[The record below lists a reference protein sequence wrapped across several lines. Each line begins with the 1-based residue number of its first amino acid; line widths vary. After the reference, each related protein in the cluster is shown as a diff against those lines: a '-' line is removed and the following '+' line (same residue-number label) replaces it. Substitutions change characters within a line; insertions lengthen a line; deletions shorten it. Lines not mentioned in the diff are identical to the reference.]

1 MHKNLQQRYLATLR
15 KCATPMPTFVAQT
28 VTTQPQRQPQ
38 VVQKQQQ
45 EIQTR
50 SYTVSSPKRYA
61 LPRNFGQ
68 CFDCFHVAAVRS
80 VALNSSRP
88 HGTSAT
94 KATATPTTPQTTT
107 RTPVTTITV
116 TAAVDGMTA
125 SADMADFLITNT
137 TKITS
142 ANQQTR
148 DAECASYVDA
158 ATIVNEL
165 LVLETAAETTPCTP
179 TLQQF
184 AVELYTDL
192 GPSER
197 VGLTGDVKALGE
209 WRLERAIAL
218 EPQQG
223 DRRWQANVLLQTCR
237 NISYR
242 YFIYVEDKQGRKQIR
257 RWETRLQ
264 PRVLKPAGAES
275 PNSET
280 RIDRFGDADG
290 SGETQVNRGWLTN
303 DCIVQLKF
311 EREQMFQV
319 LDIEKFDPADEV
331 LVKILPL
338 NEEGEPTEA
347 GVHVEVAKLKY
358 AQSHL
363 QPQQAF
369 GIAYEQGDIVVF
381 HITAPCPL
389 QTAFAIIFHT
399 PDQRP
404 VGKAVITAAQL
415 EGSEGVLELSIT
427 EPVPEATTVIARLT
441 LPYLIVK
448 PFADKTLD
456 FRTTYAH
463 YWPRS
468 WPNLN
473 VGHRGNGRSYIANPP
488 AERENTIASFMR
500 AYEKFADM
508 IELDV
513 HLTADGVPVI
523 YHDFGMRT
531 APQGKNIT
539 KAEQLQYVLI
549 KDINYEKLKQL
560 RVFAIING
568 KPVEFPSHNAEP
580 RVEHRIFP
588 TLVDVLEGLPKSLG
602 IDVEIK
608 WPQRRASGAPEAHQT
623 IDKNFFTD
631 RVLATVINHGCGRP
645 LLFSSFDADIC
656 TMLRFKQ
663 NLFPVMFLT
672 QGQTKKWSPFMD
684 LRTRTVEQAINNAQ
698 AFELAG
704 TAPHAEDLLSEEGAQ
719 LLQKARDLGQISL
732 VWGDDCNSKERVQ
745 YFVEIGATAT
755 CYDRTDLYIPEGK
768 ERAFFNSSS
777 LLAEFEEQCLR

>member
-1 MHKNLQQRYLATLR
+1 MSVPILLTIPNPAINLGAELTETL
-15 KCATPMPTFVAQT
+15 QLD
-28 VTTQPQRQPQ
+28 
-38 VVQKQQQ
+38 
-45 EIQTR
+45 E
-50 SYTVSSPKRYA
+50 
-61 LPRNFGQ
+61 
-68 CFDCFHVAAVRS
+68 H
-80 VALNSSRP
+80 
-88 HGTSAT
+88 
-94 KATATPTTPQTTT
+94 
-107 RTPVTTITV
+107 
-116 TAAVDGMTA
+116 
-125 SADMADFLITNT
+125 
-137 TKITS
+137 ITS
-142 ANQQTR
+142 
-148 DAECASYVDA
+148 CASYVDA
-158 ATIVNEL
+158 ASIVNEL
-165 LVLETAAETTPCTP
+165 LVLDTATQSTANAACTP
-179 TLQQF
+179 THQQF
-184 AVELYTDL
+184 TVELHTDL
-192 GPSER
+192 GPNER

-223 DRRWQANVLLQTCR
+223 GRIWQAAVLLQTCR

-242 YFIYVEDKQGRKQIR
+242 YFVYVEDKQERKQIR

-264 PRVLKPAGAES
+264 PRVLKPSGERANEI
-275 PNSET
+275 
-280 RIDRFGDADG
+280 RLDRFGDADG

-303 DCIVQLKF
+303 ECIVQLKF

-338 NEEGEPTEA
+338 SEDSNEQSPTES

-358 AQSHL
+358 GESHL

-369 GIAYEQGDIVVF
+369 GIAYERGDIVVF

-389 QTAFAIIFHT
+389 QTAFALLFHT
-399 PDQRP
+399 PDQRAI
-404 VGKAVITAAQL
+404 GKAVITAAQL
-415 EGSEGVLELSIT
+415 AGSDGVLELSIT
-427 EPVPEATTVIARLT
+427 EPVPEATTIIARLT

-463 YWPRS
+463 YWPKS

-473 VGHRGNGRSYIANPP
+473 VGHRGNGRSYIADPP

-500 AYEKFADM
+500 AYDKFADM

-513 HLTADGVPVI
+513 HLTADGVPII

-531 APQGKNIT
+531 ARKGKVVT
-539 KAEQLQYVLI
+539 KPEQLEYVLI
-549 KDINYEKLKQL
+549 KDITYEKLKDL

-568 KPVEFPSHNAEP
+568 KPIEFPSHNEET

-631 RVLATVINHGCGRP
+631 RVLATVINHRCGRP

-704 TAPHAEDLLSEEGAQ
+704 TAPHAEDLLSEEGAV
-719 LLQKARDLGQISL
+719 LLQKARILGQISL
-732 VWGDDCNSKERVQ
+732 VWGDDCNSKERVK

-755 CYDRTDLYIPEGK
+755 CYDRTDLYIPDGK

-777 LLAEFEEQCLR
+777 LLAEFEDQCLR

>member
-1 MHKNLQQRYLATLR
+1 MSVPMLLR
-15 KCATPMPTFVAQT
+15 RT
-28 VTTQPQRQPQ
+28 
-38 VVQKQQQ
+38 
-45 EIQTR
+45 
-50 SYTVSSPKRYA
+50 
-61 LPRNFGQ
+61 N
-68 CFDCFHVAAVRS
+68 
-80 VALNSSRP
+80 
-88 HGTSAT
+88 TSASLGMDLADALLLDEHIASNSNT
-94 KATATPTTPQTTT
+94 SYNNPQSNSLTTL
-107 RTPVTTITV
+107 
-116 TAAVDGMTA
+116 
-125 SADMADFLITNT
+125 SN
-137 TKITS
+137 KS
-142 ANQQTR
+142 CQQ
-148 DAECASYVDA
+148 CASYVDA

-165 LVLETAAETTPCTP
+165 LVLENGAQATACTP
-179 TLQQF
+179 TLQPF

-223 DRRWQANVLLQTCR
+223 GRRWQANVLLQTCR

-242 YFIYVEDKQGRKQIR
+242 YFVYVEDKQGRKQIR

-264 PRVLKPAGAES
+264 PRVLKPSGAESAGAE
-275 PNSET
+275 T
-280 RIDRFGDADG
+280 RVDRFGDADG

-338 NEEGEPTEA
+338 NDEGEPTKA

-369 GIAYEQGDIVVF
+369 GIAYEPGDIVVF

-389 QTAFAIIFHT
+389 QSAFAIIFHT
-399 PDQRP
+399 PDQRA

-415 EGSEGVLELSIT
+415 SGSEGVLELSIT

-463 YWPRS
+463 YWPKS

-473 VGHRGNGRSYIANPP
+473 VGHRGNGRSYIADPP

-531 APQGKNIT
+531 APKGKNIT
-539 KAEQLQYVLI
+539 KPEQLQYVLI
-549 KDINYEKLKQL
+549 KDINYEKLKEL

-568 KPVEFPSHNAEP
+568 KPVEFPSHNAET

-608 WPQRRASGAPEAHQT
+608 WPQRRATGAPEAHQT

>member
-1 MHKNLQQRYLATLR
+1 MSVPMLLTLTNPAANLGVELVETL
-15 KCATPMPTFVAQT
+15 
-28 VTTQPQRQPQ
+28 
-38 VVQKQQQ
+38 
-45 EIQTR
+45 
-50 SYTVSSPKRYA
+50 
-61 LPRNFGQ
+61 L
-68 CFDCFHVAAVRS
+68 
-80 VALNSSRP
+80 
-88 HGTSAT
+88 
-94 KATATPTTPQTTT
+94 
-107 RTPVTTITV
+107 
-116 TAAVDGMTA
+116 VDDHIK
-125 SADMADFLITNT
+125 S
-137 TKITS
+137 
-142 ANQQTR
+142 
-148 DAECASYVDA
+148 CASYVDA
-158 ATIVNEL
+158 ASIMNEI
-165 LVLETAAETTPCTP
+165 LVLDTAAPSTTTSPCTP

-184 AVELYTDL
+184 AVELHTDL
-192 GPSER
+192 GPNER

-218 EPQQG
+218 QPQQG
-223 DRRWQANVLLQTCR
+223 GRKWEANVLLQTCR

-242 YFIYVEDKQGRKQIR
+242 YFIYTEDKQGRKQIR

-264 PRVLKPAGAES
+264 PRVLKPTGELAAA
-275 PNSET
+275 ET
-280 RIDRFGDADG
+280 RVDRFGDADG

-303 DCIVQLKF
+303 ECIVQLKF

-331 LVKILPL
+331 YVKILPL
-338 NEEGEPTEA
+338 NEETEPTEA

-358 AQSHL
+358 GESHL
-363 QPQQAF
+363 QAQQAF
-369 GIAYEQGDIVVF
+369 GIAYERGDVVVF

-389 QTAFAIIFHT
+389 QTAFALLFHT
-399 PDQRP
+399 PDQRA
-404 VGKAVITAAQL
+404 VGKAVITAEQL
-415 EGSEGVLELSIT
+415 AGSEGVLELSIT
-427 EPVPEATTVIARLT
+427 EPVPEATTIISRLT

-463 YWPRS
+463 YWPKS

-473 VGHRGNGRSYIANPP
+473 VGHRGNGRSYIADPP

-531 APQGKNIT
+531 ARKGKEIT
-539 KAEQLQYVLI
+539 KPEQLEYVLI
-549 KDINYEKLKQL
+549 KDVDYDKLKQL

-568 KPVEFPSHNAEP
+568 NPVEFPSHNAEP

-608 WPQRRASGAPEAHQT
+608 WPQRRATGAPEAHQT

-704 TAPHAEDLLSEEGAQ
+704 TAPHAEDLLSEEGAE
-719 LLQKARDLGQISL
+719 LLRKARKLGQISL
-732 VWGDDCNSKERVQ
+732 VWGDDCNSKERVK
-745 YFVEIGATAT
+745 YFVNIGATAT
-755 CYDRTDLYIPEGK
+755 CYDRTDLYIPEDK
-768 ERAFFNSSS
+768 ERAFFNSTS
-777 LLAEFEEQCLR
+777 LLAQFEGQCLR

>member
-1 MHKNLQQRYLATLR
+1 
-15 KCATPMPTFVAQT
+15 MPTFVAQT
-28 VTTQPQRQPQ
+28 VTTQPQRQQQ

-45 EIQTR
+45 EIQPQ
-50 SYTVSSPKRYA
+50 SYAVSSPKRYA
-61 LPRNFGQ
+61 LPPNFGR
-68 CFDCFHVAAVRS
+68 CFDCFHVAAVTSFVRS
-80 VALNSSRP
+80 STRS

-94 KATATPTTPQTTT
+94 VAAATATTTK
-107 RTPVTTITV
+107 TPVTTATA
-116 TAAVDGMTA
+116 TAAADSFA
-125 SADMADFLITNT
+125 SAEAANFLITNT
-137 TKITS
+137 TKTTS

-148 DAECASYVDA
+148 GAKCASYVDA

-165 LVLETAAETTPCTP
+165 LVLDTAAQTTTTTPCMP

-184 AVELYTDL
+184 AVEFYTDL
-192 GPSER
+192 GLSER

-223 DRRWQANVLLQTCR
+223 SRRWQANVLLQTCR

-264 PRVLKPAGAES
+264 PRVLKPAGAEAT
-275 PNSET
+275 NAET
-280 RIDRFGDADG
+280 RVDHFGDADG

-369 GIAYEQGDIVVF
+369 GIAYERGDIVVF

-399 PDQRP
+399 PDQRA

-463 YWPRS
+463 YWPKS

-473 VGHRGNGRSYIANPP
+473 VGHRGNGRSYIVDPP

-588 TLVDVLEGLPKSLG
+588 KLVDVLEGLPKSLG

>member
-1 MHKNLQQRYLATLR
+1 MHKNLQQRYLATLK
-15 KCATPMPTFVAQT
+15 KCATPIHTV
-28 VTTQPQRQPQ
+28 VTTQPPRQE
-38 VVQKQQQ
+38 KQQ
-45 EIQTR
+45 EKA
-50 SYTVSSPKRYA
+50 SAPSSPKRHVFNA
-61 LPRNFGQ
+61 NNFSQ
-68 CFDCFHVAAVRS
+68 CFDCFHVAAVTKFS
-80 VALNSSRP
+80 LLYSSRS

-94 KATATPTTPQTTT
+94 ATITATTTTKPLTTKATAEP
-107 RTPVTTITV
+107 
-116 TAAVDGMTA
+116 TAAEVNNRNIDYIESTNL
-125 SADMADFLITNT
+125 LITNELEAKQKAT
-137 TKITS
+137 TQV
-142 ANQQTR
+142 QQTR
-148 DAECASYVDA
+148 GVECASYVDTA
-158 ATIVNEL
+158 AIVNEL
-165 LVLETAAETTPCTP
+165 LVLDTAAQTTTTGPCTP

-184 AVELYTDL
+184 VVEMHTDL
-192 GPSER
+192 GPNER

-223 DRRWQANVLLQTCR
+223 GIRWQANVLLQTCR

-264 PRVLKPAGAES
+264 PRVLKPADVELTMSGTK
-275 PNSET
+275 T
-280 RIDRFGDADG
+280 RVDRFGDADG

-338 NEEGEPTEA
+338 NEESEPTEA

-358 AQSHL
+358 GESHL

-369 GIAYEQGDIVVF
+369 GIPYVRGDVVVF

-389 QTAFAIIFHT
+389 QTAFALLFHT
-399 PDQRP
+399 PDQRAI
-404 VGKAVITAAQL
+404 GKAVITAAQL
-415 EGSEGVLELSIT
+415 AGSEGVLELSIT
-427 EPVPEATTVIARLT
+427 EPVPEATTIIARLT

-463 YWPRS
+463 YWPKS

-473 VGHRGNGRSYIANPP
+473 VGHRGNGRSYIADPP

-500 AYEKFADM
+500 AYDKFADM

-531 APQGKNIT
+531 ARQGKEIT
-539 KAEQLQYVLI
+539 KIEQLEYVLI
-549 KDINYEKLKQL
+549 KDVSYEKLKQL
-560 RVFAIING
+560 RVFAVING
-568 KPVEFPSHNAEP
+568 KPVEFPSHNTES

-719 LLQKARDLGQISL
+719 LLQKARNLGQISL
-732 VWGDDCNSKERVQ
+732 VWGDDCNSKERVK

-777 LLAEFEEQCLR
+777 LLAEFEDQCLR